1 MALDARSL
9 QPAYDVAV
17 RRLLLDLAPLRESV
31 PFRRMWLGTSL
42 SGVGTQLTG
51 FAVLLQVYEVGGSTG
66 DAALVGVFAVVPLV
80 VFGLY
85 GGAIV
90 DAFDRRT
97 VVVTTQV
104 GIAAVAA
111 VLTAASWAGVVELW
125 LLYALVAAQNALFAV
140 NAPARSAIV
149 PRLVGPRL
157 LPAANALGSL
167 SFGVALV
174 LGPLA
179 AGALVGTVGYTWA
192 YGIELVLLLGAIA
205 SLVALPAMPPLAVDG
220 QTGRPRVGLGS
231 VVEGLRYLG
240 TRPNVRMTFLV
251 DLCAMVLAMPRVL
264 FPAIGLVLVGGGEV
278 TAGLLV
284 AGIAVGTIL
293 GGLFSGPLG
302 RVRHQGRVVVGCV
315 VAWGLAIALFG
326 VLVGLSPGPTPAG
339 GASWVLWP
347 AVAVLAIAGAADT
360 VSSVFRSTIL
370 QAATPDA
377 MRGRLQ
383 GVFIVVVAGG
393 PQLGTL
399 LLGRTAVVTGEAA
412 AATAGGLACVAA
424 VLALTASQRGFLAY
438 DARRPAP

>member
-1 MALDARSL
+1 MRHVL
-9 QPAYDVAV
+9 V
-17 RRLLLDLAPLRESV
+17 DLAPLRESV
-31 PFRRMWLGTSL
+31 PYRRMWLGTSL

-90 DAFDRRT
+90 DAFDRRA
-97 VVVTTQV
+97 VVVSTQV
-104 GIAAVAA
+104 GIAVVAA

-125 LLYALVAAQNALFAV
+125 LLYALVAAQNALFAI
-140 NAPARSAIV
+140 NSPARSAIV
-149 PRLVGPRL
+149 PRLVSPRL

-205 SLVALPAMPPLAVDG
+205 SLVALPAMPPLAADG
-220 QTGRPRVGLGS
+220 AAQTGRRRVGLGS

-326 VLVGLSPGPTPAG
+326 LLVGLSPGPTPAG

-399 LLGRTAVVTGEAA
+399 LLGRAAVVTGEAVA
-412 AATAGGLACVAA
+412 AIAGGLACVAA
-424 VLALTASQRGFLAY
+424 VLAMTASQRGFLAY